1 MFNIDI
7 FYSNNTLNV
16 SIEGIINKNNIN
28 QIKKRLYYIISE
40 YGINDIVIDIK
51 NTINVDKEA
60 LGKFLD
66 DYDINYGGNLVIVD
80 K

>member
-1 MFNIDI
+1 MYNIDM

-16 SIEGIINKNNIN
+16 SIEGIISKNNIN
-28 QIKKRLYYIISE
+28 HIKKRLYYIIGE

-60 LGKFLD
+60 FYKFLD
-66 DYDINYGGNLVIVD
+66 EYDIDYGGNMIIIE

>member
-16 SIEGIINKNNIN
+16 SIEGVINKYNIN
-28 QIKKRLYYIISE
+28 QIKKRLYYIINE

-51 NTINVDKEA
+51 NTINVDKEV

-66 DYDINYGGNLVIVD
+66 DYDINYGGNLVVID

>member
-7 FYSNNTLNV
+7 IYSNNTLNV
-16 SIEGIINKNNIN
+16 SIEGVINKHNIN
-28 QIKKRLYYIISE
+28 QIKKRIYYIISE

-51 NTINVDKEA
+51 NTINVDKEE
-60 LGKFLD
+60 LSKFLD

>member
-16 SIEGIINKNNIN
+16 SVEGIINKNNIN

-60 LGKFLD
+60 LSEFLD

>member
-16 SIEGIINKNNIN
+16 SIEGVINKNNIN

-66 DYDINYGGNLVIVD
+66 DYDIKYSGNLVIVD

>member
-1 MFNIDI
+1 MIQIDI

-28 QIKKRLYYIISE
+28 QIKRRLYYIISE

-51 NTINVDKEA
+51 NTINVDKEV
-60 LGKFLD
+60 LSKFLD
-66 DYDINYGGNLVIVD
+66 DYDINYGGNLVIID